1 MYPDQA
7 PAAAPLAIGHFETV
21 MASIYPRVPTK
32 RHAKK
37 GGKKD
42 GLKQFKPVIPPKTQG
57 EAYFWGLQVLDKP
70 PFRRIDTGYEEAR
83 RLNVDETLQSYERLL
98 SISLSKLA
106 EIYNEVDNP
115 TLGDK
120 STLYDVSLSAA
131 LQGWRQEQFD
141 AGKRLPSKGHGI
153 SRVPTEAI
161 QLLQIETWPQ
171 PLLTNA
177 ALFGSGLANM
187 LVGGYDPETLYSN
200 YCADMAFFYEHGYD
214 KVFPEYEP
222 LLKAASSDSHA
233 LQTFGGRERRVVT
246 DISLKYIRGKIDF
259 EENFKANLAHKAAKL
274 KRRDALI
281 LNFCDCSLWGM
292 ASEAMARGF
301 DKAGVVNDFA
311 AGGPCTDVIDIGS
324 DIFNSEVLN
333 SFLNTADIAESGII
347 TEEALRKVY
356 DAYAH
361 SMSKMWNERYA
372 EPGAKMN
379 SMLYVWHIVNDRHMF
394 LRRAILG
401 YSKVRTVSTGQREAD
416 FDEAFDQDLRTTGFS
431 RPLKNA
437 CNGATTC
444 DHVKER
450 LARSNHNPALE
461 HLWNLLSADSL
472 QYVMDGVVR
481 SERENELADAIRVA
495 VARVYSLGLVDD
507 MTWLLAHASQH
518 AWQVNY
524 LMEAAMFG
532 SLLDDGGLKGKL
544 DRREG

>member
-1 MYPDQA
+1 MHPD
-7 PAAAPLAIGHFETV
+7 PV
-21 MASIYPRVPTK
+21 MTSINPRVPTK
-32 RHAKK
+32 RRFKK
-37 GGKKD
+37 GGKAK
-42 GLKQFKPVIPPKTQG
+42 GLKQFKPVTLPTTQG
-57 EAYFWGLQVLDKP
+57 EAYFWGLQVPDKQ
-70 PFRRIDTGYEEAR
+70 PFRRIETGYVEAR

-98 SISLSKLA
+98 SISLSKLT
-106 EIYNEVDNP
+106 EIYNEVDNL

-120 STLYDVSLSAA
+120 STVVDLSLSPA

-141 AGKRLPSKGHGI
+141 LGKRLPSKGHGI
-153 SRVPTEAI
+153 ARAPKEAI
-161 QLLQIETWPQ
+161 QLLRIETWPE

-177 ALFGSGLANM
+177 ALFGSGLTNM
-187 LVGGYDPETLYSN
+187 LIGGYDPATLYSN

-222 LLKAASSDSHA
+222 ILKAASSDAHA
-233 LQTFGGRERRVVT
+233 LQTFGGRERRAAADV
-246 DISLKYIRGKIDF
+246 SLKYIRGKIAF
-259 EENFKANLAHKAAKL
+259 EEKFQASLTNKAAKL

-292 ASEAMARGF
+292 AAEAMARGF
-301 DKAGVVNDFA
+301 DKAGVINDFA

-324 DIFNSEVLN
+324 DIFNSEIMN
-333 SFLNTADIAESGII
+333 SFLNTTDITEVGVI
-347 TEEALRKVY
+347 TEEILRKVY

-361 SMSKMWNERYA
+361 SMSKMWTERYA

-379 SMLYVWHIVNDRHMF
+379 SILYVWHIINDRHMF

-401 YSKVRTVSTGQREAD
+401 YPMVRAVSTGQREAD

-431 RPLKNA
+431 RPLKNE
-437 CNGATTC
+437 CNGATIC
-444 DHVKER
+444 NHVEER
-450 LARSNHNPALE
+450 LARHSHNLALG
-461 HLWNLLSADSL
+461 HLWNLLSTEPL
-472 QYVMDGVVR
+472 QYAASGVVS

-495 VARVYSLGLVDD
+495 LARVFSLGLVDD
-507 MTWLLAHASQH
+507 MAWLLAHASQH

>member
-1 MYPDQA
+1 MLPDQA
-7 PAAAPLAIGHFETV
+7 PAIANGHSDPV
-21 MASIYPRVPTK
+21 MASINPRV
-32 RHAKK
+32 HSKK
-37 GGKKD
+37 GGK
-42 GLKQFKPVIPPKTQG
+42 GQVLKQFKSAIPPTTKG

-70 PFRRIDTGYEEAR
+70 PFRRIETSYEEAR
-83 RLNVDETLQSYERLL
+83 RLSVDETLQSYERLL
-98 SISLSKLA
+98 NISLSKLA

-115 TLGDK
+115 TSGDK
-120 STLYDVSLSAA
+120 STLFDVSLSAG

-141 AGKRLPSKGHGI
+141 AGKKLPSKGHGI
-153 SRVPTEAI
+153 SRLPTEAI
-161 QLLQIETWPQ
+161 QLLQIETWPA

-187 LVGGYDPETLYSN
+187 LIGGCDPETLYSN
-200 YCADMAFFYEHGYD
+200 YCTDMAFFYEHGYD

-222 LLKAASSDSHA
+222 LLKAASSDAHA
-233 LQTFGGRERRVVT
+233 LQTFGGRGRRAVA
-246 DISLKYIRGKIDF
+246 DISLNYIRGKIAF
-259 EENFKANLAHKAAKL
+259 EEKFKASLAHKAAKL

-292 ASEAMARGF
+292 AAEAMARGF

-324 DIFNSEVLN
+324 DIYNSEVLN
-333 SFLNTADIAESGII
+333 SFLNTADIAESGVI

-361 SMSKMWNERYA
+361 SMSKMFTERYA

-401 YSKVRTVSTGQREAD
+401 YPKVRASAEQREAD
-416 FDEAFDQDLRTTGFS
+416 FDEVFDQDLRTTGFS
-431 RPLKNA
+431 RPLKHA

-444 DHVKER
+444 DHVEER
-450 LARSNHNPALE
+450 LAQSGHNPVLN
-461 HLWNLLSADSL
+461 HLWNLLSTEPL
-472 QYVMDGVVR
+472 QYAADGVI
-481 SERENELADAIRVA
+481 SNERENELADALRVA
-495 VARVYSLGLVDD
+495 LARVYSLGLVDD
-507 MTWLLAHASQH
+507 MAWLLAHASQH
-518 AWQVNY
+518 AWQVNF